1 MGSHSV
7 FCHFGIFSTGT
18 SVIAIWVYADP
29 ASRCKKTGNF
39 DVFGI
44 HKFDEIFHNQ
54 VDAIFMKSSMIA
66 KTE

>member
-18 SVIAIWVYADP
+18 SVIAIWVYADS

-44 HKFDEIFHNQ
+44 HEFDEIFHDQ

>member
-7 FCHFGIFSTGT
+7 FLPFRHIQYGT

-54 VDAIFMKSSMIA
+54 VDAIFVKSSMIA